1 MKTPTPLNIW
11 PQFSIKWQEI
21 ISVQKVSTFHKI
33 FSISDEFF
41 NNIKD
46 MTMDYGKGAAGGS
59 GGGSVLKIV
68 NDLAKGSKMPTVN
81 I

>member
-1 MKTPTPLNIW
+1 
-11 PQFSIKWQEI
+11 
-21 ISVQKVSTFHKI
+21 VSTFHKI
-33 FSISDEFF
+33 FGISDEFF
-41 NNIKD
+41 NIIKD
-46 MTMDYGKGAAGGS
+46 MTMDYGKSAAGGS